1 MVEQHSSHLM
11 RGDGEELR
19 AILPL
24 DPSLTSE
31 LQERVVNESGWRQR
45 VISRLAAH
53 IASRQLPQFAV
64 NRLNQPRP
72 GAIVAFVQRDEQACD
87 VASLAHAFL

>member
-1 MVEQHSSHLM
+1 M
-11 RGDGEELR
+11 
-19 AILPL
+19 
-24 DPSLTSE
+24 
-31 LQERVVNESGWRQR
+31 
-45 VISRLAAH
+45 ISRLAAQ

-72 GAIVAFVQRDEQACD
+72 GAIVAFVQRDEQARD